1 MKIQGQFKV
10 GSEGAVGADLFIKD
24 IHVNGNQATIH
35 TGVRVEIPFGYA
47 GLLFA
52 RSSLA
57 KTGWILGNSVG
68 VIDSDYRGEI
78 IVKLRYIGD
87 ADDYSTPFEIFDRI
101 AQLVV
106 VSCIYPNLWEV
117 GDVDLNT
124 KRGAGG
130 FGSTGK

>member
-1 MKIQGQFKV
+1 MKIQGKYQI
-10 GSEGAVGADLFIKD
+10 GSAGAGGADLFIKD
-24 IHVNGNQATIH
+24 IHINGNKATIH
-35 TGVRVEIPFGYA
+35 TGVRVKIPFGYA

-52 RSSLA
+52 RSSLS

-87 ADDYSTPFEIFDRI
+87 ADDYSAPFEIGDRI

-106 VSCIYPNLWEV
+106 VSCISPNLWEV

>member
-1 MKIQGQFKV
+1 MKIQGKFQI
-10 GSEGAVGADLFIKD
+10 GTDGAAGADLFIKD

-52 RSSLA
+52 RSSLS

-87 ADDYSTPFEIFDRI
+87 ADDYSAPFEIGDRI
-101 AQLVV
+101 AQLLV
-106 VSCIYPNLWEV
+106 VSCISPNLWEV
-117 GDVDLNT
+117 GDVDFNT

>member
-1 MKIQGQFKV
+1 MKIQGQFKI

-24 IHVNGNQATIH
+24 IHVTGNQATIH
-35 TGVRVEIPFGYA
+35 TGVRVEIPYGYA
-47 GLLFA
+47 GMLFA
-52 RSSLA
+52 RSSLS

-68 VIDSDYRGEI
+68 VIDRDFRGEI
-78 IVKLRYIGD
+78 LVKLRYIGD
-87 ADDYSTPFEIFDRI
+87 ADDYSAPFEIGDRI

-106 VSCIYPNLWEV
+106 ITSIPPQKWQV

-124 KRGAGG
+124 KRGDKG

>member
-1 MKIQGQFKV
+1 MKIQGKYQI
-10 GSEGAVGADLFIKD
+10 GSAGAGGADLFIKD
-24 IHVNGNQATIH
+24 IHINGNKATIH
-35 TGVRVEIPFGYA
+35 TGVRVEIPFGYV
-47 GLLFA
+47 GLLFS

-57 KTGWILGNSVG
+57 TTGWILGNSVG

-87 ADDYSTPFEIFDRI
+87 ADDYSAPFEIGDRI

-106 VSCIYPNLWEV
+106 VSCISPNLWEV
-117 GDVDLNT
+117 GDVDFNT
-124 KRGAGG
+124 KRGSGG